1 MIIGNFELKFMVGRG
16 GMGEVWKARD
26 IKGERFVVLK
36 LVPREIQHAAE
47 EMARVKITF
56 QRIQHLQHQHICPVY
71 GLDEDSRFGWYVW
84 MKYINGQTLSA
95 YRNTHAATHH
105 GVFSLE
111 QVVKVLRPVA
121 EALDYAHIHKVL
133 HRDVKPQN
141 ILVIGEAEDIQVVD
155 FGLAAEIRTSTSRIS
170 QVQMDTSGTRP
181 YMAPEQWR
189 GQRQDARTDQY
200 ALAAV
205 AYELISG
212 RLRVGLRVRRLRHPP
227 CLRAERSPRTDRG
240 PAGNGDPLRSCWGW
254 QRGPRSALTVAGIS
268 SRPWK
273 APTTIGQPI
282 SAVAVPRPGK
292 PASAGVVS
300 NSLGMKLAVI
310 PAGEFMMG
318 SPDSD
323 RDCLTDERPQHR
335 VRITAPFNLAQHAVT
350 VGQFR
355 CFVTDTAYVTDAEKG
370 EKKGTYGWDAKKK
383 KLSFSQAFSWRDPG
397 FEQTDEFPV
406 VNVSWNDAVAFCQWL
421 GRKEGKAYRLPT
433 EAEWEYACRA
443 GTTSPLL

>member
-1 MIIGNFELKFMVGRG
+1 MDDHRGSQRDELDRVATLRGAAEYRGELCPGVMIGNFELKFMVGRG

-84 MKYINGQTLSA
+84 MKYIDGQTLSA
-95 YRNTHAATHH
+95 YRNTHAAAHR

-111 QVVKVLRPVA
+111 QVIKVLRPVA

-141 ILVIGEAEDIQVVD
+141 ILVIGNAEDIQVVD

-200 ALAAV
+200 ALAVV

-212 RLRVGLRVRRLRHPP
+212 RLPFESEDFDI
-227 CLRAERSPRTDRG
+227 LRACVLHDPPEPIENQPGDVVRALMLGLAKRPEERF
-240 PAGNGDPLRSCWGW
+240 NSC
-254 QRGPRSALTVAGIS
+254 REFIAALEGS
-268 SRPWK
+268 
-273 APTTIGQPI
+273 TTIGQPT
-282 SAVAVPRPGK
+282 SAAVAPRPGK
-292 PASAGVVS
+292 PASPGVAS
-300 NSLGMKLAVI
+300 NSLGMTLASQRRDRSRRLMRFLAWA
-310 PAGEFMMG
+310 PA
-318 SPDSD
+318 
-323 RDCLTDERPQHR
+323 
-335 VRITAPFNLAQHAVT
+335 AVL
-350 VGQFR
+350 F
-355 CFVTDTAYVTDAEKG
+355 
-370 EKKGTYGWDAKKK
+370 
-383 KLSFSQAFSWRDPG
+383 SFSIYQVTG
-397 FEQTDEFPV
+397 FRPEPLDGPHTLRPCC
-406 VNVSWNDAVAFCQWL
+406 S
-421 GRKEGKAYRLPT
+421 
-433 EAEWEYACRA
+433 A
-443 GTTSPLL
+443 GTTGFWAGTGISRMPSRTG